1 MVRTGIATAARA
13 VGTAMLAAAGALG
26 LAAGMAVGPAMDT
39 AQAAPHSP
47 NPPNSWGTLYGD
59 PEAAAPFWHYQEYDD
74 DCVPMSV
81 ADVVGELTSNQP
93 SEHAIVELAHSTPS
107 ITHSGPIYTIPE
119 KQNHGDGTSFND
131 EPVLLAH
138 YGIQAVST
146 SKTRAEKAGLPTGME
161 SLQQALAKGRKVIA
175 GVNAEVIW
183 REPIKDKNK
192 DGDPEA
198 NHAVVVTGV
207 DTARGLV
214 HLNDSGSR
222 KGRDEMV
229 PIDVFV
235 RSWDS
240 SGQQMTVTS

>member
-1 MVRTGIATAARA
+1 MVRADIATAARA
-13 VGTAMLAAAGALG
+13 VGAVVLAAAGALG
-26 LAAGMAVGPAMDT
+26 LTVGMAMGPAAGT
-39 AQAAPHSP
+39 AQAAPHPP

-81 ADVVGELTSNQP
+81 ADVVGELTGDQP
-93 SEHAIVELAHSTPS
+93 SEHAIVEVAHSTAS
-107 ITHSGPIYTIPE
+107 VTHSGPVYTIPE
-119 KQNHGDGTSFND
+119 KQKHGDGTSFND
-131 EPVLLAH
+131 EPLLLAH
-138 YGIQAVST
+138 YGIQSAST
-146 SKTRAEKAGLPTGME
+146 SKARAEKTGLPTGLE
-161 SLQQALAKGRKVIA
+161 SLQQVLAKGRKVIA
-175 GVNAEVIW
+175 GVNAQIIW
-183 REPIKDKNK
+183 REPVKDRNK
-192 DGDPEA
+192 SGEPDA

-207 DTARGLV
+207 DTSRGLV

-222 KGRDEMV
+222 RGRDEMV